1 MRAVFNWALFSLW
14 LSVCEDPFLAAR
26 AMAKEG
32 AQQWQRNFDLRLSPA
47 VGEGG
52 ATTIRETC
60 ITSARL
66 IACVNCVG
74 LYQELI

>member
-1 MRAVFNWALFSLW
+1 MHAVFNWALFPLW
-14 LSVCEDPFLAAR
+14 LSVSEDPFLA
-26 AMAKEG
+26 MAKEG
-32 AQQWQRNFDLRLSPA
+32 GQQWQRDFDLRLSPA

-52 ATTIRETC
+52 ATTSREKC
-60 ITSARL
+60 IISARL